1 MELYRCPNY
10 YLNKLEPE
18 LNPWVNMI
26 LELYSWREKGCLEM
40 ACPNPSLKTIEA
52 IDIVATEIN
61 RQQCEDIKEANE
73 KMKKK

>member
-1 MELYRCPNY
+1 
-10 YLNKLEPE
+10 
-18 LNPWVNMI
+18 
-26 LELYSWREKGCLEM
+26 M